1 MSSLENFIDM
11 VGEFSLLIYKKSRQ
25 HLFTLIFIS
34 LFWISYI
41 IFDGWTEILVVYII
55 GLLIFMPIVLNE
67 VCDLAKAGRGW
78 IRWAKEG
85 VGAKDKTCWKNAG
98 VWIGRAP
105 KKPMDLFFSIV
116 MGLIFPLW
124 PPIFLIHYLIG
135 YLEFKKLQNSLE
147 KDGMVATIFKAWF
160 GFELWF

>member
-55 GLLIFMPIVLNE
+55 GL
-67 VCDLAKAGRGW
+67 
-78 IRWAKEG
+78 
-85 VGAKDKTCWKNAG
+85 
-98 VWIGRAP
+98 
-105 KKPMDLFFSIV
+105 
-116 MGLIFPLW
+116 MGTENTA
-124 PPIFLIHYLIG
+124 H
-135 YLEFKKLQNSLE
+135 
-147 KDGMVATIFKAWF
+147 
-160 GFELWF
+160 